1 MWKKVN
7 CYLPYEKT
15 GFPGKQLKPCSGLPY
30 RRSQVYR
37 CPDKTSPDR
46 RRSMCLILT
55 CRVYALHCHAVYGFG
70 RDNKAALG
78 EVSVIMSSCPH
89 RHYCHVLD
97 PNMSS
102 CACHHVLTYHACTC
116 MCDSTRKSH
125 IHLGLSLTP
134 SPVDRFPAPVVRVCD
149 PSARK
154 KTIPTLSAERIFG
167 GTGLSNSKQDFG
179 LSDLR

>member
-1 MWKKVN
+1 MDHLFWNCFPRSDCDANMWKKVN

-102 CACHHVLTYHACTC
+102 CANLSCMHLHVRL
-116 MCDSTRKSH
+116 DSEITHPPGAFLNAFAGR
-125 IHLGLSLTP
+125 P
-134 SPVDRFPAPVVRVCD
+134 FPGPGCSRV
-149 PSARK
+149 
-154 KTIPTLSAERIFG
+154 
-167 GTGLSNSKQDFG
+167 
-179 LSDLR
+179 